1 MRKTVSALL
10 ISTLALAA
18 CGSSLNPVNWF
29 GNSRSVPAASTT
41 PNTNPL
47 LPDDDGIFS
56 NRRNAPVIYPGSP
69 IESVSTL
76 TIDRVPGGAI
86 IRATGIAAVQGVYD
100 AQLTP
105 ANAEERAE
113 NGVLTYRLEGV
124 RPANPTAVGS
134 PATRQITVARHVN
147 DSLLAGVGTIRVE
160 GVQNARETRR

>member
-10 ISTLALAA
+10 IATLPLAA
-18 CGSSLNPVNWF
+18 CSTNLNPFNWF
-29 GNSRSVPAASTT
+29 GESRSVPVASVN
-41 PNTNPL
+41 PNANPL
-47 LPDDDGIFS
+47 LPEEDSIFS
-56 NRRNAPVIYPGSP
+56 SRRNAQALYTGTP
-69 IESVSTL
+69 IETVSTL

-105 ANAEERAE
+105 ANPDEEAED
-113 NGVLTYRLEGV
+113 GVLTYRLEGV

-147 DSLLAGVGTIRVE
+147 DSLLVGVRTIRVE
-160 GVQNARETRR
+160 AVQNAREAGR